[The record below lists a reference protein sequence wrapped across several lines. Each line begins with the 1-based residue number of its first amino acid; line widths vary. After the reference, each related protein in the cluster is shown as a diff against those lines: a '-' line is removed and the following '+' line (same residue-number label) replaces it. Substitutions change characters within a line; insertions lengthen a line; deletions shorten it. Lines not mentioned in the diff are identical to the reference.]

1 MAREES
7 MITKKK
13 TNSVTYE
20 EPIQKKKKK
29 KKKKHPEAAAEPA
42 SEAQSHTEL
51 ENEGLIKYKRK
62 HRLAEEIVTDP
73 GEEHA
78 EESPVKK
85 KKKKKKLNLKDESI
99 TSARITAENEEM
111 GNDNEGQECL
121 VPKDENAKS
130 ESFKKKRKKKK
141 DKHILHLTEQEDQEE
156 SQMESADKS
165 SILKKKRGASATREN
180 VVISTSLETT
190 ERDTEEDHKDITKKK
205 KKKKLK
211 NKEEIIKSD
220 LTENRTEKEDCGPV
234 EQNSTNISSKKKKK
248 KRLDRTLDSEEGT
261 LSKDTI
267 EADKCTV
274 KTSKKRPTPECTVP
288 KEISTSKKK
297 KRVQVK
303 QERAEEEMEDDSE
316 VEIVSV
322 KKGNRDEMKIDQN
335 VNVGQWQ
342 SAAFDNPEQKMKFLR
357 LMGGFKKSS
366 QPTALSPALTEKP
379 NMALSR
385 TGEETLKQNLL
396 SEFEKAIDL
405 RQNRGIGLGF
415 QPTAKKIFCID
426 KNKSTSVKFDD

>member
-303 QERAEEEMEDDSE
+303 QERAEEEMIRRQALQAE
-316 VEIVSV
+316 VDRES
-322 KKGNRDEMKIDQN
+322 GKIKN